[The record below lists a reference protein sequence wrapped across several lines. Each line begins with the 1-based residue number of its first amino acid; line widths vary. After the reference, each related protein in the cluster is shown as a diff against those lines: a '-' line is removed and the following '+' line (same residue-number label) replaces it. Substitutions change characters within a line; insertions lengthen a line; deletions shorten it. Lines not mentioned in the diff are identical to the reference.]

1 MIKKIKARDARLGMY
16 IHEIRGSWLEHP
28 FWRKSFKLES
38 QKDLNTLLRCNFD
51 ELWIDT
57 QKGLDV
63 QAELIVDETVIV
75 SVEQETIVEDPIPEP
90 VKPAKPVRKA
100 IVQTS
105 LDEELSTAKTI
116 HHKAKQVVTSMF
128 NEVRMGNALEI
139 QGAEALVEEI
149 NQSIVRNPNA
159 LLSLTR
165 LKNADEYTYLHSVAV
180 CMLMIALAKQLDL
193 DETQVQQA
201 GMAGLLHD
209 VGKMAIPNE
218 VLNKSQKL
226 SDHEFALIKQH
237 PQRGWEIL
245 KACYQVEETV
255 LDVCLHHHER
265 VDGRGYPDKL
275 SGDQLSLSARMGAV
289 CDVYDAISSDRCY
302 KKAWGPAESIRKMAA
317 WCDGHFD
324 EVVFH
329 AFVKTIGIYPN
340 GTLVKLK
347 SGRLGVVIE
356 QSRKSL
362 TTPILKVFFSTSTDA
377 PVPIEIIDLS
387 KTEDKIDSIE
397 DPQKWQLDISR
408 VQGIT

>member
-75 SVEQETIVEDPIPEP
+75 SVEQETIVEEDPIPEP

-275 SGDQLSLSARMGAV
+275 SGDQLSLFARMGAV

-317 WCDGHFD
+317 WCAD
-324 EVVFH
+324 
-329 AFVKTIGIYPN
+329 
-340 GTLVKLK
+340 
-347 SGRLGVVIE
+347 
-356 QSRKSL
+356 
-362 TTPILKVFFSTSTDA
+362 TSMKWYFMHS
-377 PVPIEIIDLS
+377 S
-387 KTEDKIDSIE
+387 KPSVSIRTVR
-397 DPQKWQLDISR
+397 WSN
-408 VQGIT
+408 